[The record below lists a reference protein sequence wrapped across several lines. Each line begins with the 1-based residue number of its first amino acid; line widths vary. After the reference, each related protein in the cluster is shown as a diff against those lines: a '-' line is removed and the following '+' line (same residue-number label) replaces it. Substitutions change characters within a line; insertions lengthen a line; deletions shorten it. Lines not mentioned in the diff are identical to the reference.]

1 MREKIG
7 NVVSSVSPVEYL
19 ITVDPSTYVPLYEY
33 VTVDLREG
41 DANVRVVGQI
51 VSLYRDMYTLRRD
64 AALYSVVDAIGENVL
79 EVHTARVKV
88 YGYVRDGHVLA
99 PRTSPRI
106 GAPVYRASDE
116 DVVAL
121 YGEGRGLCIG
131 ALMARPHITACVDVS
146 ALSRHLAI
154 IAATGSGKTWA
165 SVVMIEELL
174 KLGATVLVVDPHG
187 EYVSLAHTIDRL
199 GNTRAVVV
207 KVARHQEG
215 DVVYRMGL
223 VDASPEALADAAGV
237 PQGAKKIR
245 YYIYV
250 AHSVVR
256 DLYKREGRQ
265 VGIDDMVE
273 VLRGLIGGRYR
284 RVGLAEHLRDLVQH
298 AGETARRDVHSV
310 LSAISYLSKLRELG
324 IFAPRSTPL
333 LELLTPRGVTVL
345 NLAGVG
351 EEAQDYIV
359 RNVLERVF
367 RARVRHRRGLRGV
380 KYPYPV
386 VVVVEEAH
394 RFAPPKHLRRTWSY
408 DVITRIASEG
418 RKFGVHLV
426 VITQRPSRVDPDVLS
441 QCQSQ
446 IILRIVN
453 PRDQE
458 AVREASE
465 LLAQDMLANLP
476 SLNPGEAVVLG
487 PLLRIPAFIRLRDRV
502 LEYGGGDIDLASA
515 WAEAEPPDEDRA
527 IDAVISRIVG
537 SRPPRAAVRLA
548 MSSDVVQIG
557 RRGSIIVGTVRLG
570 RSTAE
575 CSLDTSSGKYMCSA
589 CGESLCPHVVALVAR
604 AMKVYG
610 SAV

>member
-7 NVVSSVSPVEYL
+7 NVISSSSPVEYL
-19 ITVDPSTYVPLYEY
+19 ITVDTNTYVPLYEY
-33 VTVDLREG
+33 VTVDLKEG
-41 DANVRVVGQI
+41 DANVRVIGQI
-51 VSLYRDMYTLRRD
+51 VSLYRDMYTFRRD
-64 AALYSVVDAIGENVL
+64 AALYSVVDAVGENVL

-88 YGYVRDGHVLA
+88 YGYVRDGQVLA
-99 PRTSPRI
+99 PRTPPRI
-106 GAPVYRASDE
+106 GAPVYRAGDA
-116 DVVAL
+116 DVAAL

-131 ALMARPHITACVDVS
+131 TLAARPHLPACVDVD

-187 EYVSLAHTIDRL
+187 EYVPLARTIDRL
-199 GNTRAVVV
+199 GNAHAVVV
-207 KVARHQEG
+207 KVAKHQEG
-215 DVVYRMGL
+215 DIMYRIGL

-245 YYIYV
+245 YYMYV

-256 DLYKREGRQ
+256 DLYRREGRE

-273 VLRGLIGGRYR
+273 VLRGLISGRYR
-284 RVGLAEHLRDLVQH
+284 RTGLADHLRELVQH
-298 AGETARRDVHSV
+298 AGETARKDVHSV
-310 LSAISYLSKLRELG
+310 LSAISYLSRLKEMG
-324 IFAPRSTPL
+324 IFASRGTPL
-333 LELLTPRGVTVL
+333 LELLAPRGVTVL

-351 EEAQDYIV
+351 EEAQDYV
-359 RNVLERVF
+359 VYNVLERVF

-408 DVITRIASEG
+408 DAITRIASEG

-446 IILRIVN
+446 VILRVVN

-502 LEYGGGDIDLASA
+502 LEYGGGDVDLAAA
-515 WAEAEPPDEDRA
+515 WARAEPPDRGRTVDS
-527 IDAVISRIVG
+527 VISRIVG
-537 SRPPRAAVRLA
+537 LKPPRAAVRLA
-548 MSSDVVQIG
+548 MSGDVIRIG
-557 RRGSIIVGTVRLG
+557 RQGSVIMGTVRVG
-570 RSTAE
+570 ESTAE
-575 CSLDTSSGKYMCSA
+575 CSLDTSSGKHTCSA

-604 AMKVYG
+604 AMKVYR